1 VEHATA
7 ELDRCKM
14 ELAYIERDVRS
25 AMSDVYDRY
34 TIAEWVSTFLRPLD
48 TQLQSLWD
56 AREKLLSRTHW
67 PKRPLDI
74 LKSSVTHNL

>member
-1 VEHATA
+1 
-7 ELDRCKM
+7 M
-14 ELAYIERDVRS
+14 ELTYIERDMRS

-34 TIAEWVSTFLRPLD
+34 TIAEWVSTFLQPLD

-67 PKRPLDI
+67 PKRPLEI
-74 LKSSVTHNL
+74 LKPSVAQNV

>member
-1 VEHATA
+1 MEHATA

-14 ELAYIERDVRS
+14 ELAYIEQDMRS
-25 AMSDVYDRY
+25 AMSEIYDRH

-48 TQLQSLWD
+48 SQLHSLWD

-67 PKRPLDI
+67 PKRPLDV
-74 LKSSVTHNL
+74 LKPAVAHNW